1 MPVHMICGA
10 IHYRWPRWA
19 IAVACFFVAADSGQ
33 AAPRPS
39 RSRHDTGSPQVFLLD
54 PQTLAQTKRRAA
66 AGDPQLA
73 AALARLE
80 RDAEKSLKVEPLSV
94 TWTDK
99 IPPSGD
105 KHDYMSMA
113 KYYWPNPNSPN
124 GLPYVV
130 RDGETNPE
138 TKSFPALLAMEGV
151 CHHVPTLA
159 LAYYLRGREPY
170 AAGAAKLLRAFF
182 LNPATRMNPNLE
194 YAQFIPGKNTG
205 RGTGI
210 IETTGLSSL
219 IDAVGML
226 SGSKAW
232 TAADQKGMEVWFRAY
247 LRWLLT
253 SKGGQAEGKA
263 TNNHGCWYD
272 VQTASMALFVGDSGT
287 ARQILAGVLP
297 RRIASQIEPDGQ
309 MPRELKRTKS
319 FSYCIFNLRALFD
332 LAALGDRVGVDLWNA
347 RTPDGR
353 GIRKAL
359 DFMLPYTVGGQPWQG
374 QQITK
379 FDPDEIIPLLRRAA
393 LAYHDPQYEAMIA
406 KLPDS
411 AGPANRLNLLYP
423 SSQTSSK

>member
-1 MPVHMICGA
+1 MPIHAIRGA
-10 IHYRWPRWA
+10 IDYPCRRWA
-19 IAVACFFVAADSGQ
+19 IVIACFFLAAEQGE
-33 AAPRPS
+33 AAPRPA
-39 RSRHDTGSPQVFLLD
+39 RHDRNSPRVFLID
-54 PQTLAQTKRRAA
+54 PQALTQTKRRAA
-66 AGDPQLA
+66 AGDSQLA
-73 AALARLE
+73 AALGRLE
-80 RDAEKSLKVEPLSV
+80 RDAEKSLKVEPFSV
-94 TWTDK
+94 TRTDK

-105 KHDYMSMA
+105 KHDYLSLA
-113 KYYWPNPNSPN
+113 KYYWPNPNSPS

-130 RDGETNPE
+130 RDGETNPD
-138 TKSFPALLAMEGV
+138 TQKFPARLALEGV

-159 LAYYLRGREPY
+159 LAYYLTGREPY
-170 AAGAAKLLRAFF
+170 AARAAKLLRVFF
-182 LNPATRMNPNLE
+182 LDPATRMNPNLE

-210 IETTGLSSL
+210 IDTTGLAPL

-226 SGSKAW
+226 AGSPAW
-232 TAADQKGMEVWFRAY
+232 TAADQKGMEAWFHAY

-253 SKGGQAEGKA
+253 SKAGQTEGKA
-263 TNNHGCWYD
+263 SNNHGCWYD
-272 VQTASMALFVGDSGT
+272 VQTASMALFAGETGI
-287 ARQILAGVLP
+287 ARQILGTAVP
-297 RRIASQIEPDGQ
+297 RRIALQIEPDGQ

-359 DFMLPYTVGGQPWQG
+359 DFMLPYTVGGRPWMG

-423 SSQTSSK
+423 SSQSSQK